1 MKYIRKTSYDIKDN
15 FLKNLLKDRSLLNDN
30 EQYNASFA
38 RPQQSNL
45 EDPKHLNYIQNGYE
59 LLKSAFINEQTI
71 YLPVDCDA
79 DGYTSAALFYLYC
92 KDVLEEKWTNN
103 KINIV
108 YHIPEGKEHGLR
120 TIMNWFPQNGN
131 ENLIV
136 LPDSSSNDY
145 EQHKELMDRGYRILV
160 LDHHEA
166 SKYSDNAIVI
176 NNQLSEHYENKCL
189 SGVGVVYK
197 FFQYIEEVEG
207 WTDYSTKYLDLVA
220 VGEIS
225 DVMLMTTL
233 ENRFICDYALSHI
246 NNTFLKEIIKKPE
259 EIPEGGEEEI

>member
-1 MKYIRKTSYDIKDN
+1 
-15 FLKNLLKDRSLLNDN
+15 
-30 EQYNASFA
+30 
-38 RPQQSNL
+38 
-45 EDPKHLNYIQNGYE
+45 
-59 LLKSAFINEQTI
+59 
-71 YLPVDCDA
+71 
-79 DGYTSAALFYLYC
+79 
-92 KDVLEEKWTNN
+92 
-103 KINIV
+103 
-108 YHIPEGKEHGLR
+108 
-120 TIMNWFPQNGN
+120 MNWFPQNGN

-233 ENRFICDYALSHI
+233 ENRFICDYGLSHI
-246 NNTFLKEIIKKPE
+246 NNTFLKEIIKKQAYSIFGISTEQWRDIYYTNGQLTQINIAFYITPLINALIRVGNSLE
-259 EIPEGGEEEI
+259 KERLF